1 MKEAILDTLLSVRLP
16 AGVVLAL
23 DNYRREAEDL
33 PTRPEA
39 LRRCLVAYLEASGY
53 PIDRGQG

>member
-1 MKEAILDTLLSVRLP
+1 MKQPINDTLLSVRLP
-16 AGVVLAL
+16 ASVVRAL

-39 LRRCLVAYLEASGY
+39 LRRCLVAQLVASGY
-53 PIDRGQG
+53 PIDRDS